1 MSETAPGFA
10 GAVPLGR
17 RVRVRTPATCA
28 NLGAGYDCFG
38 LALDWADE
46 TEVVVHSGDDH
57 AVVTGEG
64 VEDIPTDG
72 TNLVLRSARTGLRDL
87 GATLAGGLEL
97 TAHNTIPH
105 GRGLGSSSSAIVTGL
120 LIAWQLAHPHRSP
133 DRDWL
138 LRWANELEGHPD
150 NVAAAIHGGFALAWG
165 SDEDV
170 RAISAPLHPDLAVV
184 VFIPDT
190 PLATGAARGLLPA
203 TVPHGD
209 AAANTARAALLVHA
223 IATRPDLLLAAT
235 EDWLHQRY
243 RADAMWPSANLV
255 AALRS
260 AGHAA
265 TVSGAGPTVVV
276 IGEQARLAGLEHWEA
291 DGFRA
296 VVVGVGSGAHVLVA
310 DGD

>member
-1 MSETAPGFA
+1 MSEGRTGA
-10 GAVPLGR
+10 GDVPLGR

-46 TEVVVHSGDDH
+46 TEVMVHAGPDEAH
-57 AVVTGEG
+57 VTGEG
-64 VEDIPTDG
+64 VDDIPTDG
-72 TNLVLRSARTGLRDL
+72 RNLILRSIRVGLTELGVDLRDGLR
-87 GATLAGGLEL
+87 L

-120 LIAWQLAHPHRSP
+120 LIAWQLVHPHQSP

-150 NVAAAIHGGFALAWG
+150 NVAAAIHGGFAMAWG
-165 SDEDV
+165 AGPDV

-184 VFIPDT
+184 VFIPAT
-190 PLATGAARGLLPA
+190 PLPTGAARGLLPA
-203 TVPHGD
+203 TVPHAD
-209 AAANTARAALLVHA
+209 AAANSSRAALLVHA
-223 IATRPDLLLAAT
+223 IATRPDLLLPAT

-243 RADAMWPSANLV
+243 RADAMRPSSDLV
-255 AALRS
+255 AALRA
-260 AGHAA
+260 AGHPA

-276 IGEQARLAGLEHWEA
+276 LGERSSLDGLVDWPA

-296 VVVGVGSGAHVLVA
+296 VSAGVGSAARVVA
-310 DGD
+310 EDAN